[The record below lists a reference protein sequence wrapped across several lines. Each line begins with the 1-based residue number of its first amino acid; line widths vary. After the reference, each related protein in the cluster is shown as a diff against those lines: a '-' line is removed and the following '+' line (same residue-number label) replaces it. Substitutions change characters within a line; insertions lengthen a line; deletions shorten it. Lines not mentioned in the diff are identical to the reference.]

1 MSGWSPWPGGGG
13 TCDDRSTSTTLG
25 VTDVNAV
32 RRLYRDPRHRIV
44 AGVAS
49 GIAAHL
55 GLPTMVVRIA
65 FVALL
70 PLDGLGAVLYAAF
83 WAVLPIAPVPGR
95 TGRDRRQTL
104 PYLALGA
111 GILILQANAGWGGVD
126 AALGWLIAV
135 IAVGAGTI
143 WHLADPVARRRWS
156 VAMPQAPWLGLV
168 LEHRDRRAYLL
179 RLIGGGVC
187 VTGGIIGIIV
197 VTAPFSHAGLSTMLN
212 GLLFALI
219 ALVGAALVFAPLLWG
234 TFSALRA
241 EREGR
246 IREQE
251 RAEVAAMVHDEVL
264 HTLALIQRNAGDSK
278 SVLRLARGQE
288 RSLRNW
294 LYKPAAAAHE
304 RLSAA
309 LEEAAAEVEDTY
321 AIAVESVT
329 VGDLDMN
336 ERVAALVAAAREALV
351 NAAKHAKVE
360 VVSLYAEVEPGSV
373 SVFVRDRGIGFETS
387 AVEDDRHGV
396 RGSIIGRMER
406 HGGKAEVRSQPGEGT
421 EVRLSMP
428 TTESGKG
435 RAAAEAAAHP
445 ATGSRDDPAVNPT

>member
-1 MSGWSPWPGGGG
+1 LPN
-13 TCDDRSTSTTLG
+13 
-25 VTDVNAV
+25 VNAV
-32 RRLYRDPRHRIV
+32 RRLYRDPHHRVV

-55 GLPTMVVRIA
+55 GLPTMAVRIA

-70 PLDGLGAVLYAAF
+70 PIDGLGAVLYAAF
-83 WAVLPIAPVPGR
+83 WAVLPVAPVPGGR
-95 TGRDRRQTL
+95 AGRDKRQVL
-104 PYLALGA
+104 PYLALGI
-111 GILILQANAGWGGVD
+111 GILILQARAGWGGVD
-126 AALGWLIAV
+126 AAVGWLIAV

-143 WHLADPVARRRWS
+143 WHLADPGARRRWS
-156 VAMPQAPWLGLV
+156 EAMPQAPWLGV
-168 LEHRDRRAYLL
+168 MFERTDRRGYLL

-187 VTGGIIGIIV
+187 VIGGIIGIIV
-197 VTAPFSHAGLSTMLN
+197 VFAPLSGAGFAAIFN
-212 GLLFALI
+212 GLLFAAVAMLGV
-219 ALVGAALVFAPLLWG
+219 ALVVGPLLWR
-234 TFSALRA
+234 TFSQLRD

-251 RAEVAAMVHDEVL
+251 RAEVAAMVHDQVL

-278 SVLRLARGQE
+278 TVVRLARGQE

-294 LYKPAAAAHE
+294 LYKPAAAAAE

-329 VGDLDMN
+329 VGDLDVD
-336 ERVAALVAAAREALV
+336 ERVGALVAAAREALV

-373 SVFVRDRGIGFETS
+373 SVFVRDRGIGFDLST
-387 AVEDDRHGV
+387 VEHDRHGV

-406 HGGKAEVRSQPGEGT
+406 HGGWVEIRSQPGEGT
-421 EVRLSMP
+421 EVRLIMP
-428 TTESGKG
+428 TADPGKSRPASQG
-435 RAAAEAAAHP
+435 RS
-445 ATGSRDDPAVNPT
+445 ATSSK